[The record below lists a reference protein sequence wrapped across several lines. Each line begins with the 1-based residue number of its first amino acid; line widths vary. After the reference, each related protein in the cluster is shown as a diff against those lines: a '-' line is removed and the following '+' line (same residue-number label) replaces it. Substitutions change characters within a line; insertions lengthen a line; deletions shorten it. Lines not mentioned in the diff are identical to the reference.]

1 MLYVAATQKVYPGF
15 MKWTVA
21 SLLNGIGLIC
31 LSLRGILPD
40 FLTIA
45 SANVLIVALFVLVAR
60 GLVEFAGGEQ
70 KIWLDITPIVV
81 LTTTF
86 LYYTYHSPNVSAR
99 IVIISLLIALLSG
112 RSALIISKQVPLILF
127 STNWF
132 LLISFIMLSGWF
144 FLRAILTLSFENH
157 IVDFMRPSVLQGFSV
172 MVVFVGNITIV
183 TGLIIINAQR
193 LEHDLIQAKDQVNSL
208 KGLLPICSSCKK
220 IRDDEGYWHQVEEY
234 VKRHSEAEF
243 SHGICPDC
251 MKRLYPKYYQKYL
264 EKQRPP
270 DL

>member
-127 STNWF
+127 RTNWL

-183 TGLIIINAQR
+183 TGLIIINGQR

-234 VKRHSEAEF
+234 VKQHSEAEF
-243 SHGICPDC
+243 SHGICPGC
-251 MKRLYPKYYQKYL
+251 MKRLYPKFYQKHL
-264 EKQRPP
+264 AKQRPP